1 MKKLL
6 VCAAILLAICIDASA
21 QNYPV
26 KTVRIIVPYPPGGG
40 TDIVAR
46 LIAQK
51 LTESLGRTAI
61 VENRVGAFGIVGT
74 EAVAKA
80 APDGYTLGMATPS
93 PITIGKTLFPKLPY
107 DPERDL
113 APIILVNESASVLV
127 AHPSLPVR
135 SLEELVAFAKTRPG
149 ALNIAINNVASV
161 HHLLTEMFN
170 HEAGIRMTSVPYKG
184 GALAV
189 TDLVSGQVD
198 LLWSILPLALPS
210 IQNGKLRAIVVAGER
225 RSNLLPDIPTTGES
239 GWPKVVGSGWN
250 GVVAPAGTPRDII
263 DRLNA
268 EIGLSL
274 NAPDIKERYT
284 ALGLEVLGST
294 PDGFAAYMRA
304 ETARW
309 AEVVRTANVKVE

>member
-6 VCAAILLAICIDASA
+6 GCAAVLLAVCIDGMA
-21 QNYPV
+21 QSYPV
-26 KTVRIIVPYPPGGG
+26 KPIRIIVPYPPGGG

-46 LIAQK
+46 LMAQK
-51 LTESLGRTAI
+51 LTESLGRTVI

-113 APIILVNESASVLV
+113 APVILVNESASVLV
-127 AHPSLPVR
+127 AHPSLPVH
-135 SLEELVAFAKTRPG
+135 SLEELVALAKRRPG
-149 ALNIAINNVASV
+149 ALNIAINNIASV

-170 HEAGIRMTSVPYKG
+170 HEAGIKMTNVTYKG

-189 TDLVSGQVD
+189 NDLLSGQVD
-198 LLWSILPLALPS
+198 LLWSILPLALPH
-210 IQNGKLRAIVVAGER
+210 IQNGKLRAIVVAGEK
-225 RSNLLPDIPTTGES
+225 RSNLLPDVPTTGQS

-250 GVVAPAGTPRDII
+250 GVVAPAGTPRDVIE
-263 DRLNA
+263 RLNV

-284 ALGLEVLGST
+284 ALGLEALGST
-294 PDGFAAYMRA
+294 PEEFGAYMRA